1 MILLSSV
8 IFSTATHISVASSF
22 TSFTRHFHTT
32 SVCST
37 SVISLSTSQHN
48 NTQSLSINRSINL
61 PTIIMSE
68 RLSPLIL
75 SDLEQEQADR
85 QGQESAAAHVL
96 ATVGDL
102 LVTADAQLEQLEQ
115 DDILST
121 AIYRGSQELAAAVGH
136 LAHQLEQQT
145 QEDQRALA
153 AACLRD
159 VQEHCLYLHEQQDND
174 NNNNNLEYENQAL
187 VMQNKELAHMN
198 EHDFVQVLQGA
209 AVFLR
214 DVEASLQALEPDEA
228 EEVADVA
235 LTVGRLFVASLQS
248 IHEQLVPQDL
258 LESLN
263 QHQQQSSS
271 SNNERSTV
279 TIELLEDEDDDE
291 DEEENTASKTS
302 NTASSAPRSQ
312 GNTPRSQ
319 TKQRRD
325 RLRVLWPPLGPQVQ
339 KACQWGQKTAMQ
351 QPLLAVALGFTLW
364 PAAVFS
370 AFIGTPVLVADHLM
384 QDFYNHFQDGPL
396 IQNLERGAAQIY
408 QTGRLALVSG
418 KLVTRQSLRVAKRQI
433 DRNGGLPQVAQ
444 HIMAFGVDRITHPV
458 ETVGIL
464 WDGLCW
470 AKDRVCETIDHFRH
484 EERDPKVIQ
493 LQQ

>member
-1 MILLSSV
+1 
-8 IFSTATHISVASSF
+8 
-22 TSFTRHFHTT
+22 
-32 SVCST
+32 
-37 SVISLSTSQHN
+37 
-48 NTQSLSINRSINL
+48 
-61 PTIIMSE
+61 MSE

-85 QGQESAAAHVL
+85 QGQESAAAHIL

-102 LVTADAQLEQLEQ
+102 LATADAQLEQLEQ

-159 VQEHCLYLHEQQDND
+159 VQEHCLYLQEQQDYD
-174 NNNNNLEYENQAL
+174 NNNNTLEFENQAL
-187 VMQNKELAHMN
+187 VMQNKELTQMN

-214 DVEASLQALEPDEA
+214 DVEASLKALETDEA

-248 IHEQLVPQDL
+248 IHEHLVPQDL

-263 QHQQQSSS
+263 NHHQQQSSS
-271 SNNERSTV
+271 NSARSTV
-279 TIELLEDEDDDE
+279 TIELLEAEDD
-291 DEEENTASKTS
+291 EEAENNTS
-302 NTASSAPRSQ
+302 NTNKTASSAHRSQ

-319 TKQRRD
+319 AKQRRD

-339 KACQWGQKTAMQ
+339 KACQWGQRTAMQ

-370 AFIGTPVLVADHLM
+370 AFIGTPVLIADHVM
-384 QDFYNHFQDGPL
+384 QDFYIHFQDGPW

-418 KLVTRQSLRVAKRQI
+418 KLVTRQGLRVAKRQI

-444 HIMAFGVDRITHPV
+444 NIIAFGVDRITHPV
-458 ETVGIL
+458 ETLGIL

-470 AKDRVCETIDHFRH
+470 TKDRVCETIDHFRD